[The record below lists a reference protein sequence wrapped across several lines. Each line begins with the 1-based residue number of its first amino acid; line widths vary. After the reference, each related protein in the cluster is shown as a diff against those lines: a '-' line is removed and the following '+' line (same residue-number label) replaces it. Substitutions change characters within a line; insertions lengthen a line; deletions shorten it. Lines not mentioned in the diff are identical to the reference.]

1 MLKISAH
8 AEKWQHMRV
17 HEQMATFNELYFQG
31 ESKNLCPVRAALEQI
46 TLFDL
51 QDFGLLLRRQSGTD
65 TFTITWS
72 SKLNEG

>member
-17 HEQMATFNELYFQG
+17 HAQMATFNELYFLG
-31 ESKNLCPVRAALEQI
+31 GSKNLCPVQAALEQI

-51 QDFGLLLRRQSGTD
+51 LDFGLLLRRRRSGTD
-65 TFTITWS
+65 TFHHHVEQQV
-72 SKLNEG
+72 K